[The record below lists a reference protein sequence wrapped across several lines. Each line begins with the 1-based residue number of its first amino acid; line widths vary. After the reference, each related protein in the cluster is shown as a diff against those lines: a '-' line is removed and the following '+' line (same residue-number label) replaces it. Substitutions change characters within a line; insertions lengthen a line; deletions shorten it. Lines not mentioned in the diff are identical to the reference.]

1 MKILGIS
8 ASLRNRRFAYKN
20 ELIEQIKSI
29 QNLNRIKSFVE
40 EQVKITFDEIEN
52 LNKDLSFE
60 EKYKQLKKHKGNRGL
75 SNSEASL
82 VYALWQSYRND
93 VDIDYLSLS
102 NIFENENNNK
112 LNFFK
117 KKFLSSDAIL
127 ISGPVYFGDRGS
139 LTQRMIEFINSDK
152 QCIRHV
158 KKIFYAGLAVGAKR
172 NGGQET
178 TLIFQMTDFL
188 NMGAKVVGN
197 GHDTTSQY
205 GGTLVAG
212 DIGKVQGDEYGI
224 RTALSTGENLAK
236 SLKDFNQTHNKNK
249 QEDRRSIKKPKI
261 CNVFVMQD
269 NEEEECTK
277 VINSFVKNNRNNNVK
292 FNIFKVYKEK
302 VYRCIACDL
311 CPTSYGDKNNY
322 RCIINNKDDFFK
334 LYHQEI
340 INCDSF
346 IFAAYSGENFYNINS
361 NYQQFIERTRYLR
374 RDDYTMGSKLV
385 TSFIVSEVNS
395 NRNLHIRTLTSLI
408 RHKNILSKPLLV
420 FKNNNTYI
428 NIDSVKKNFKN
439 FVKDIENIKSQKE
452 ENTYVP
458 IGYEISYKGFLNR

>member
-20 ELIEQIKSI
+20 ELVEDIKKI
-29 QNLNRIKSFVE
+29 QNLDGIKSFVNN
-40 EQVKITFDEIEN
+40 QVKITFKEIEN
-52 LNKDLSFE
+52 LNKNLSFE
-60 EKYKQLKKHKGNRGL
+60 ENYKQLKKFKGNRGL
-75 SNSEASL
+75 SNSEAAL
-82 VYALWQSYRND
+82 VYALWQVYRNG

-102 NIFENENNNK
+102 NIFENENK
-112 LNFFK
+112 SKISFFK
-117 KKFLSSDAIL
+117 KKFLECDALL

-152 QCIRHV
+152 QCINHV

-178 TLIFQMTDFL
+178 TLIFQMIDFL

-212 DIGKVQGDEYGI
+212 DIGKVQDDDYGI
-224 RTALSTGENLAK
+224 RTSLSTGDNLSK
-236 SLKDFNQTHNKNK
+236 CLKEFIQSKKDNKTKKVNQKI
-249 QEDRRSIKKPKI
+249 EPKI

-269 NEEEECTK
+269 NKEEECTK
-277 VINSFVKNNRNNNVK
+277 IISSFVKNNKKTNVK
-292 FNIFKVYKEK
+292 FNIFKVFKEK

-311 CPTSYGDKNNY
+311 CPTSYGNKNEY

-334 LYHQEI
+334 LYHKEI

-346 IFAAYSGENFYNINS
+346 IFAAYSGENFFNIKS

-420 FKNNNTYI
+420 FKNQNSYI
-428 NIDSVKKNFKN
+428 NIDGVKKEFKN
-439 FVKDIENIKSQKE
+439 FINDIENINSKKE
-452 ENTYVP
+452 ESTYVP
-458 IGYEISYKGFLNR
+458 IGYEISYKGYLKR

>member
-20 ELIEQIKSI
+20 ELIEQLKSI
-29 QNLNRIKSFVE
+29 QNLNGIKSFVE

-102 NIFENENNNK
+102 NIFENENKNK

-212 DIGKVQGDEYGI
+212 DIGKVQSDEYGI

-236 SLKDFNQTHNKNK
+236 SLKDFNQTQNKIK
-249 QEDRRSIKKPKI
+249 QEDQKSIKKQKI

-269 NEEEECTK
+269 NEKEECTK
-277 VINSFVKNNRNNNVK
+277 VISSFVKNNRNNNVK

-334 LYHQEI
+334 LYHKEI

-408 RHKNILSKPLLV
+408 RHKNILSKPLLI

-428 NIDSVKKNFKN
+428 NIDGVKKNFKN
-439 FVKDIENIKSQKE
+439 FVKDIENIKSRKE

>member
-29 QNLNRIKSFVE
+29 QNLNGIKSFVE

-152 QCIRHV
+152 QCIKHV

>member
-29 QNLNRIKSFVE
+29 QNLNGIKSFVE

-102 NIFENENNNK
+102 NIFENENKNK

>member
-8 ASLRNRRFAYKN
+8 ASLRNRRFGYKN
-20 ELIEQIKSI
+20 ELVKDIKNI
-29 QNLNRIKSFVE
+29 KNLENIKSFVNS
-40 EQVKITFDEIEN
+40 QVKITFQEIEN
-52 LNKDLSFE
+52 SNKNLSFE
-60 EKYKQLKKHKGNRGL
+60 ENYKQLKKFKGNRGL
-75 SNSEASL
+75 SNSEAAL
-82 VYALWQSYRND
+82 TFALWKAYKNG

-102 NIFENENNNK
+102 NIFENEDK
-112 LNFFK
+112 TKTNFFK
-117 KKFLSSDAIL
+117 KKFLECDALL

-152 QCIRHV
+152 KCINHV

-178 TLIFQMTDFL
+178 TLIFQMIDFL

-212 DIGKVQGDEYGI
+212 DIGKVQDDDYGI
-224 RTALSTGENLAK
+224 RTSLSTGENL
-236 SLKDFNQTHNKNK
+236 SNILKEITQSNKNLK
-249 QEDRRSIKKPKI
+249 IKKNESNSNVKI
-261 CNVFVMQD
+261 CNIFIMQD
-269 NEEEECTK
+269 NKAEECTK
-277 VINSFVKNNRNNNVK
+277 IISSLVNNIKTSVK
-292 FNIFKVYKEK
+292 FNIFKVFKEK

-311 CPTSYGDKNNY
+311 CPTSYGNKNEY

-334 LYHQEI
+334 LYHKEI

-346 IFAAYSGENFYNINS
+346 VFAAYSGENYFNIKS

-374 RDDYTMGSKLV
+374 RDDYVMGSKLI
-385 TSFIVSEVNS
+385 TSLIVSEINS

-408 RHKNILSKPLLV
+408 RHKNILSKPLLI
-420 FKNNNTYI
+420 FKNQNSYLNI
-428 NIDSVKKNFKN
+428 NDVKKQFKK
-439 FVKDIENIKSQKE
+439 FVSEIQIIRPEKIKKR
-452 ENTYVP
+452 YVP
-458 IGYEISYKGFLNR
+458 IGYEISYKSYLKR

>member
-1 MKILGIS
+1 MKILGVS

-20 ELIEQIKSI
+20 QLVEDIKKVKS
-29 QNLNRIKSFVE
+29 LDGIKSFVKD
-40 EQVKITFDEIEN
+40 QIKITFEEIEN
-52 LNKDLSFE
+52 LNKDLSFDQNYI
-60 EKYKQLKKHKGNRGL
+60 KLKKFKGNRGL

-82 VYALWQSYRND
+82 VYALWQVNNNG

-102 NIFENENNNK
+102 NIFENENKSK
-112 LNFFK
+112 LDYFK
-117 KKFLSSDAIL
+117 KKFLECDALL

-152 QCIRHV
+152 KCINHI

-212 DIGKVQGDEYGI
+212 DIGKVQDDHYGI
-224 RTALSTGENLAK
+224 RTSLSTGDNLSK
-236 SLKDFNQTHNKNK
+236 CLKDFKNT
-249 QEDRRSIKKPKI
+249 KKKIVKKIDKKLEPKI
-261 CNVFVMQD
+261 CNVFIMQD
-269 NEEEECTK
+269 NEKEECTK
-277 VINSFVKNNRNNNVK
+277 IISSFVKNNKKTNVK
-292 FNIFKVYKEK
+292 FNIFKVFKEK

-311 CPTSYGDKNNY
+311 CPTSYGNVDEY
-322 RCIINNKDDFFK
+322 RCIIKNKDDFFK
-334 LYHQEI
+334 LYHNEI

-346 IFAAYSGENFYNINS
+346 IFAAYSGENYFNVQS

-374 RDDYTMGSKLV
+374 RDNYAMGSKLV

-420 FKNNNTYI
+420 FKNQNSYI
-428 NIDSVKKNFKN
+428 NIGTVKKEFHNFIDN
-439 FVKDIENIKSQKE
+439 IEHLKSRKE

-458 IGYEISYKGFLNR
+458 IGYEISYKSYLKR

>member
-1 MKILGIS
+1 MKILGVS

-20 ELIEQIKSI
+20 ELVEDIKKVQS
-29 QNLNRIKSFVE
+29 LEGIKSFVND
-40 EQVKITFDEIEN
+40 QIKITFEEIKN
-52 LNKDLSFE
+52 LNKGLSFDQN
-60 EKYKQLKKHKGNRGL
+60 YKKLKKFKGNRGL

-82 VYALWQSYRND
+82 VYALWQANSNG

-102 NIFENENNNK
+102 NIFENENKSK
-112 LNFFK
+112 LSFFK
-117 KKFLSSDAIL
+117 KKFLECDALL

-152 QCIRHV
+152 KCINHI

-212 DIGKVQGDEYGI
+212 DIGKVQDDDYGI
-224 RTALSTGENLAK
+224 RTSLSTGDNLSK
-236 SLKDFNQTHNKNK
+236 CLKDFK
-249 QEDRRSIKKPKI
+249 ESIKVNKDEKIDKKSETKI

-277 VINSFVKNNRNNNVK
+277 IISSFIKNNKKTNVK
-292 FNIFKVYKEK
+292 FNIFKVFKEK

-311 CPTSYGDKNNY
+311 CPTSYGNKEDY

-334 LYHQEI
+334 LYHNEI

-346 IFAAYSGENFYNINS
+346 IFAAYSGENYFNIQS

-374 RDDYTMGSKLV
+374 RDDYAMGSKLV

-420 FKNNNTYI
+420 FKNQNSYI
-428 NIDSVKKNFKN
+428 NIDSVKREFKN
-439 FVKDIENIKSQKE
+439 FINNIEYLKSRKE

-458 IGYEISYKGFLNR
+458 IGYEISYKGFLKR

>member
-20 ELIEQIKSI
+20 ELIEQLKSI
-29 QNLNRIKSFVE
+29 QNLNGIKSFVE

-102 NIFENENNNK
+102 NIFENENKNK

-172 NGGQET
+172 NGGQ
-178 TLIFQMTDFL
+178 
-188 NMGAKVVGN
+188 
-197 GHDTTSQY
+197 
-205 GGTLVAG
+205 
-212 DIGKVQGDEYGI
+212 
-224 RTALSTGENLAK
+224 
-236 SLKDFNQTHNKNK
+236 
-249 QEDRRSIKKPKI
+249 
-261 CNVFVMQD
+261 
-269 NEEEECTK
+269 
-277 VINSFVKNNRNNNVK
+277 
-292 FNIFKVYKEK
+292 
-302 VYRCIACDL
+302 
-311 CPTSYGDKNNY
+311 
-322 RCIINNKDDFFK
+322 
-334 LYHQEI
+334 
-340 INCDSF
+340 
-346 IFAAYSGENFYNINS
+346 
-361 NYQQFIERTRYLR
+361 
-374 RDDYTMGSKLV
+374 
-385 TSFIVSEVNS
+385 
-395 NRNLHIRTLTSLI
+395 
-408 RHKNILSKPLLV
+408 
-420 FKNNNTYI
+420 
-428 NIDSVKKNFKN
+428 
-439 FVKDIENIKSQKE
+439 
-452 ENTYVP
+452 
-458 IGYEISYKGFLNR
+458 

>member
-1 MKILGIS
+1 MKILGVS

-20 ELIEQIKSI
+20 ELVDQIKNI
-29 QNLNRIKSFVE
+29 KNLDEIKTFVN
-40 EQVKITFDEIEN
+40 EQVKITFEEIEQLNHN
-52 LNKDLSFE
+52 LTFE
-60 EKYKQLKKHKGNRGL
+60 EKYKQLKKYKGNRGL

-82 VYALWQSYRND
+82 VFALWQSLKNN

-102 NIFENENNNK
+102 NIFENENKNK
-112 LNFFK
+112 LTYFK
-117 KKFLSSDAIL
+117 KKFLSADALL

-152 QCIRHV
+152 QCIKHI
-158 KKIFYAGLAVGAKR
+158 KKMFYAGLAVGAKR

-212 DIGKVQGDEYGI
+212 DIGKVHKDDYGI
-224 RTALSTGENLAK
+224 RTALSTGDNLSK
-236 SLKDFNQTHNKNK
+236 CLYDFKQMEKKNK
-249 QEDRRSIKKPKI
+249 QRKKNFKQKNKI
-261 CNVFVMQD
+261 CNIFVMQD
-269 NEEEECTK
+269 NEKEECSK
-277 VINSFVKNNRNNNVK
+277 IISSFVKNEKNSKVTFK
-292 FNIFKVYKEK
+292 IFKVYKQK

-311 CPTSYGDKNNY
+311 CPTSYGEKDDY

-334 LYHQEI
+334 LYHKEI

-346 IFAAYSGENFYNINS
+346 IFAAYSGENFFNIKS

-374 RDDYTMGSKLV
+374 RDDYSMGSKLV
-385 TSFIVSEVNS
+385 TSFIVSETNS

-408 RHKNILSKPLLV
+408 RHKNILSKPLLI

-428 NIDSVKKNFKN
+428 NVDGVKKQFKN
-439 FVKDIENIKSQKE
+439 FTRDIENIKVNKIDK
-452 ENTYVP
+452 TYVP
-458 IGYEISYKGFLNR
+458 IGYEISYKGYLDR

>member
-1 MKILGIS
+1 MKILGVS

-20 ELIEQIKSI
+20 ELVEDIKKVKS
-29 QNLNRIKSFVE
+29 LDGIKSFVND
-40 EQVKITFDEIEN
+40 QIKITFKEIEN
-52 LNKDLSFE
+52 LNKGLSFDQN
-60 EKYKQLKKHKGNRGL
+60 YKKLKKFKGNRGL

-82 VYALWQSYRND
+82 VYALWQANSNG

-102 NIFENENNNK
+102 NIFENENKSK

-117 KKFLSSDAIL
+117 KKFLECDALL

-152 QCIRHV
+152 KCINHV

-212 DIGKVQGDEYGI
+212 DIGKVQDDDYGI
-224 RTALSTGENLAK
+224 RTSLSTGDNLSK
-236 SLKDFNQTHNKNK
+236 CLKDFKESTKINKDEK
-249 QEDRRSIKKPKI
+249 IDKKLEPKI
-261 CNVFVMQD
+261 CNIFVMQD
-269 NEEEECTK
+269 NEEQECTK
-277 VINSFVKNNRNNNVK
+277 IISSFVKNIKKTNVK
-292 FNIFKVYKEK
+292 FNIFKVFKEK

-311 CPTSYGDKNNY
+311 CPTSYGNKEDY

-334 LYHQEI
+334 LYHNEI

-346 IFAAYSGENFYNINS
+346 IFAAYSGENYFNIQS

-374 RDDYTMGSKLV
+374 RDDYAMGSKLV

-420 FKNNNTYI
+420 FKNQNSYI
-428 NIDSVKKNFKN
+428 NIDSVKKEFKN
-439 FVKDIENIKSQKE
+439 FINNIDYLKSRKE

-458 IGYEISYKGFLNR
+458 IGYEISYKGFLKR

>member
-1 MKILGIS
+1 MKILGVS

-20 ELIEQIKSI
+20 ELVEDIKKVQS
-29 QNLNRIKSFVE
+29 LEGIKSFVND
-40 EQVKITFDEIEN
+40 QIKITFEEIEN
-52 LNKDLSFE
+52 LNKGLSFDQN
-60 EKYKQLKKHKGNRGL
+60 YKKLKKFKGNRGL

-82 VYALWQSYRND
+82 VYALWQANSNG

-102 NIFENENNNK
+102 NIFENENKSK
-112 LNFFK
+112 LSFFK
-117 KKFLSSDAIL
+117 KKFLECDALL

-152 QCIRHV
+152 KCINHI

-212 DIGKVQGDEYGI
+212 DIGKVQDDDYGI
-224 RTALSTGENLAK
+224 RTSLSTGDNLSK
-236 SLKDFNQTHNKNK
+236 CLKDFK
-249 QEDRRSIKKPKI
+249 ESIKVNKDEKIDKKSETKI

-277 VINSFVKNNRNNNVK
+277 IISSFIKNNKKTNVK
-292 FNIFKVYKEK
+292 FNIFKVFKEK

-311 CPTSYGDKNNY
+311 CPTSYGNKEDY

-334 LYHQEI
+334 LYHNEI

-346 IFAAYSGENFYNINS
+346 IFAAYSGENYFNIQS

-374 RDDYTMGSKLV
+374 RDDYAMGSKLV

-420 FKNNNTYI
+420 FKNQNSYI
-428 NIDSVKKNFKN
+428 NIDSVKREFKN
-439 FVKDIENIKSQKE
+439 FINNIEYLKSRKE

-458 IGYEISYKGFLNR
+458 IGYEISYKGFLKR

>member
-20 ELIEQIKSI
+20 ELVEDIKKI
-29 QNLNRIKSFVE
+29 KNLDGIKSFVNN
-40 EQVKITFDEIEN
+40 QVKITFKEIEN
-52 LNKDLSFE
+52 LNKNLSFE
-60 EKYKQLKKHKGNRGL
+60 ENYKQLKKFKGNRGL
-75 SNSEASL
+75 SNSEAAL
-82 VYALWQSYRND
+82 VYALWQVYRNS

-102 NIFENENNNK
+102 NIFENENK
-112 LNFFK
+112 SKISFFK
-117 KKFLSSDAIL
+117 KKFLECDALL

-152 QCIRHV
+152 QCINHV

-178 TLIFQMTDFL
+178 TLIFQMIDFL

-212 DIGKVQGDEYGI
+212 DIGKVQDDDYGI
-224 RTALSTGENLAK
+224 RTSLSTGDNLSK
-236 SLKDFNQTHNKNK
+236 CLKEFIQSKKNNKTKKVNQKI
-249 QEDRRSIKKPKI
+249 EPKI

-269 NEEEECTK
+269 NKDEECTK
-277 VINSFVKNNRNNNVK
+277 IISSFVKNNKKTNVK
-292 FNIFKVYKEK
+292 FNIFKVFKEK

-311 CPTSYGDKNNY
+311 CPTSYGNKNEY

-334 LYHQEI
+334 LYHKEI

-346 IFAAYSGENFYNINS
+346 IFAAYSGENFFNIQS

-420 FKNNNTYI
+420 FKNQNSYI
-428 NIDSVKKNFKN
+428 NIDGVKKEFKN
-439 FVKDIENIKSQKE
+439 FINDIENINSKKE
-452 ENTYVP
+452 ESTYVP
-458 IGYEISYKGFLNR
+458 IGYEISYKGYLKR

>member
-29 QNLNRIKSFVE
+29 QNLNGIKSFVE

-102 NIFENENNNK
+102 NIFENENKNK

-249 QEDRRSIKKPKI
+249 QEDGRSIKKPKI

>member
-1 MKILGIS
+1 M
-8 ASLRNRRFAYKN
+8 
-20 ELIEQIKSI
+20 
-29 QNLNRIKSFVE
+29 
-40 EQVKITFDEIEN
+40 
-52 LNKDLSFE
+52 
-60 EKYKQLKKHKGNRGL
+60 
-75 SNSEASL
+75 
-82 VYALWQSYRND
+82 WQAYRNG

-102 NIFENENNNK
+102 NIFENENK
-112 LNFFK
+112 SKINFLE
-117 KKFLSSDAIL
+117 KFLECDALL

-152 QCIRHV
+152 KCIKHV
-158 KKIFYAGLAVGAKR
+158 KNIFYAGLAVGAKR

-212 DIGKVQGDEYGI
+212 DIGKVQDDDYGI
-224 RTALSTGENLAK
+224 RTSLSTGDNLSK
-236 SLKDFNQTHNKNK
+236 CLKDFK
-249 QEDRRSIKKPKI
+249 QIKKTKKNERIEKKTELKI
-261 CNVFVMQD
+261 CNVFIMQD
-269 NEEEECTK
+269 NENEECTK
-277 VINSFVKNNRNNNVK
+277 IISSFIKNNKKTNVK
-292 FNIFKVYKEK
+292 FNIFKVFKEK

-311 CPTSYGDKNNY
+311 CPTSYGDKNDY

-334 LYHQEI
+334 LYHKDI

-346 IFAAYSGENFYNINS
+346 IFAAYSGENFFNIQS

-374 RDDYTMGSKLV
+374 RDDYSMGSKLV

-408 RHKNILSKPLLV
+408 RHKNILSKPLLI
-420 FKNNNTYI
+420 FKNQNSYI
-428 NIDSVKKNFKN
+428 NIDAVKKQFKN
-439 FVKDIENIKSQKE
+439 FINDIECLNSKKE

-458 IGYEISYKGFLNR
+458 IGYEISYKGYLKR